1 MNRDDLP
8 RFTGPNLTGELQF
21 NYMDRLVRR
30 DLRVARTEDI
40 TPRYR
45 RVVFTGDDLAGGF
58 PIANFSPDHVRV
70 FFPHPETGE
79 LVAPREQPDG
89 SWPNEGGAGDPIHRD
104 YTVRAW
110 DPEARE
116 LSLDFVLHGRGVA
129 GRWAKQAKPG
139 DPLVVNG
146 PSSNWRLPENYPH
159 YLALGDETALPA
171 LARIIAEAPAGSH
184 VTALIEI
191 ADAGEEQKLTGQAA
205 VDLRWVHRDSA
216 PVSEGHL
223 SALETAL
230 RAWQPPADPAS
241 LFAFAAGET
250 NSLKPIRRYL
260 RNEVGLTKDQ
270 VVVDGYW
277 KRGVGGFDHHDSD
290 IDDN

>member
-1 MNRDDLP
+1 MNRDNLP
-8 RFTGPNLTGELQF
+8 RFTGPNRTGELQF

-30 DLRVARTEDI
+30 DLRVARAEDI

-45 RVVFTGDDLAGGF
+45 RIVLVGDDLADGF
-58 PIANFSPDHVRV
+58 PIARFAPDHVRV
-70 FFPHPETGE
+70 FFPHPDTGE

-89 SWPNEGGAGDPIHRD
+89 SWPNEGGTGDPIHRD

-116 LSLDFVLHGRGVA
+116 LSLDFVLHGHGFA
-129 GRWAKQAKPG
+129 SRWASRAEAG

-146 PSSNWRLPENYPH
+146 PSSNWLLPENYPH

-171 LARIIAEAPAGSH
+171 IARIIAEAPAEAH
-184 VTALIEI
+184 VTAMIEI
-191 ADAGEEQKLTGQAA
+191 PDAGEEQKLTGEAEI
-205 VDLRWVHRDSA
+205 DLRWIHRDSA
-216 PVSEGHL
+216 PVGEGHL
-223 SALETAL
+223 SALETAV
-230 RAWQPPADPAS
+230 RAWRPPAEAGT

-250 NSLKPIRRYL
+250 ESVKPIRRYL
-260 RNEVGLTKDQ
+260 RNELGLTKDQ

-277 KRGVGGFDHHDSD
+277 RRGVGGFDHHDAD

>member
-1 MNRDDLP
+1 MDRARLP

-30 DLRVARTEDI
+30 DLRVARVEDI

-45 RVVFTGDDLAGGF
+45 RIVLAGDDLADGF
-58 PIANFSPDHVRV
+58 PIAPLSPDHVRV
-70 FFPHPETGE
+70 FFPHPDTGE

-89 SWPNEGGAGDPIHRD
+89 RWVNEGGTGEAIHRD

-116 LSLDFVLHGRGVA
+116 LSLDFVLHGHGFA
-129 GRWAKQAKPG
+129 SRWASGAKAG

-146 PSSNWRLPENYPH
+146 PSSNWRLPQNYTN

-171 LARIIAEAPAGSH
+171 IARIIAEAPAEAR

-191 ADAGEEQKLTGQAA
+191 PEAGERQDLTGAA
-205 VDLRWVHRDSA
+205 ELDLRWVHRDTA
-216 PVSEGHL
+216 PVADGHL
-223 SALETAL
+223 GALETAL
-230 RAWQPPADPAS
+230 REWTPPADPGT

-250 NSLKPIRRYL
+250 ESMKPIRRYL
-260 RNEVGLTKDQ
+260 RGEVGLTKDQ

-277 KRGVGGFDHHDSD
+277 RRGVRGFDHHDAD